1 MDVDDLYALPNDRFV
16 PERGTLAKA
25 LRADGRRDEAK
36 DVAALRKPSVAA
48 WAINQLVRTQGDA
61 VDELVAAGD
70 ALRGAHADLVGGRGD
85 VQALRTATER
95 ERGAVDTL
103 LDAVRRL
110 LCPDGPALSDAVVE
124 RVADTLHSAALDDDA
139 REQVRG
145 GRLERELRHVG
156 LGLGEGAAAP
166 AKAQK
171 RGGSPRR
178 AAAPKGQPVTRGE
191 EAERRERAEAER
203 AEGERAQAL
212 EAARAAGATAR
223 RRDER
228 AARALRAAEERRD
241 KAEQALRDADAQ
253 LDVARK
259 EADDAAG
266 EHRRARDELDRARE
280 TLG

>member
-1 MDVDDLYALPNDRFV
+1 MDVDDLYALPLDRFV

-25 LRADGRRDEAK
+25 LRADRRRDEAK

-61 VDELVAAGD
+61 VHELVAAGD
-70 ALRGAHADLVGGRGD
+70 ALRGAHADLVGG
-85 VQALRTATER
+85 
-95 ERGAVDTL
+95 
-103 LDAVRRL
+103 
-110 LCPDGPALSDAVVE
+110 
-124 RVADTLHSAALDDDA
+124 H
-139 REQVRG
+139 
-145 GRLERELRHVG
+145 
-156 LGLGEGAAAP
+156 
-166 AKAQK
+166 
-171 RGGSPRR
+171 
-178 AAAPKGQPVTRGE
+178 GE

>member
-1 MDVDDLYALPNDRFV
+1 MDVDDLYALPLDRFV

-70 ALRGAHADLVGGRGD
+70 ALRGAHADMVGGRGD

-124 RVADTLHSAALDDDA
+124 RVADTLHSAAPCA
-139 REQVRG
+139 P
-145 GRLERELRHVG
+145 LRS
-156 LGLGEGAAAP
+156 AA
-166 AKAQK
+166 
-171 RGGSPRR
+171 
-178 AAAPKGQPVTRGE
+178 TRPS
-191 EAERRERAEAER
+191 RHC
-203 AEGERAQAL
+203 
-212 EAARAAGATAR
+212 ATPTPSSTSRAR
-223 RRDER
+223 RLTTPPASTAGRGTSSTALGRRWGDR
-228 AARALRAAEERRD
+228 IAR
-241 KAEQALRDADAQ
+241 
-253 LDVARK
+253 
-259 EADDAAG
+259 G
-266 EHRRARDELDRARE
+266 
-280 TLG
+280 T

>member
-103 LDAVRRL
+103 LDGR
-110 LCPDGPALSDAVVE
+110 PPPAL
-124 RVADTLHSAALDDDA
+124 
-139 REQVRG
+139 
-145 GRLERELRHVG
+145 
-156 LGLGEGAAAP
+156 
-166 AKAQK
+166 
-171 RGGSPRR
+171 PRR
-178 AAAPKGQPVTRGE
+178 AR
-191 EAERRERAEAER
+191 AERRGRR
-203 AEGERAQAL
+203 
-212 EAARAAGATAR
+212 AR
-223 RRDER
+223 RRH
-228 AARALRAAEERRD
+228 AAQRGARR
-241 KAEQALRDADAQ
+241 
-253 LDVARK
+253 
-259 EADDAAG
+259 
-266 EHRRARDELDRARE
+266 RRA
-280 TLG
+280 